1 MNRTTWCMTVGLG
14 ACLTGVGMLAGTP
27 TESGRPGAPAGHDLA
42 LSTIPDWR
50 DPLRRADAALSEG
63 DAPGAERAWDEAY
76 RLALATSDPYPM
88 IEVGRAYLAIGE
100 AVYDRPMA
108 AARARRI
115 FLSALFLGRGL
126 RNVHAVA
133 DAAEALAALG
143 DHDLAARGFRIAVT
157 LAQRGRDAGA
167 IDRIT
172 AQRDRVLESRALEAQ
187 GEEPAALR
195 PTTETVWTR

>member
-1 MNRTTWCMTVGLG
+1 MNRTTWCMTIGLG

-27 TESGRPGAPAGHDLA
+27 TESGRPGAPAGYDLA
-42 LSTIPDWR
+42 QSTIPDWR

-76 RLALATSDPYPM
+76 RLALATWDPYAM

-100 AVYDRPMA
+100 AVYDPPMA

-133 DAAEALAALG
+133 AAAEALAALG

-157 LAQRGRDAGA
+157 LAQRGSDAGA
-167 IDRIT
+167 VDRVM
-172 AQRDRVLESRALEAQ
+172 AQRDRVLGPPR
-187 GEEPAALR
+187 EEPAAMR
-195 PTTETVWTR
+195 PASDTVQTR

>member
-1 MNRTTWCMTVGLG
+1 
-14 ACLTGVGMLAGTP
+14 
-27 TESGRPGAPAGHDLA
+27 
-42 LSTIPDWR
+42 
-50 DPLRRADAALSEG
+50 
-63 DAPGAERAWDEAY
+63 
-76 RLALATSDPYPM
+76 M
-88 IEVGRAYLAIGE
+88 IEVGRAYLVIGE
-100 AVYDRPMA
+100 AVYDHPMA

-143 DHDLAARGFRIAVT
+143 DQDLATRGFRIAVT

-167 IDRIT
+167 VDRIS
-172 AQRDRVLESRALEAQ
+172 AQRDRVLGPQ

-195 PTTETVWTR
+195 PTAETVPTR

>member
-1 MNRTTWCMTVGLG
+1 MTIGLG
-14 ACLTGVGMLAGTP
+14 ACLTGVGMLGGTP
-27 TESGRPGAPAGHDLA
+27 TESGRPRAPAGHDLE

-50 DPLRRADAALSEG
+50 DRLRRADGALSEG

-76 RLALATSDPYPM
+76 RLALATSDPYAM
-88 IEVGRAYLAIGE
+88 IEVGRAYLPIGE
-100 AVYDRPMA
+100 AVYDHPMA

-143 DHDLAARGFRIAVT
+143 DDDLATRAFRIAVT
-157 LAQRGRDAGA
+157 LAQRGRDASA
-167 IDRIT
+167 LDRVT
-172 AQRDRVLESRALEAQ
+172 AQRDRVLGRQ
-187 GEEPAALR
+187 GEGPAAMR
-195 PTTETVWTR
+195 PAAETAQTR

>member
-1 MNRTTWCMTVGLG
+1 MNRTTWCMTIGLG

-50 DPLRRADAALSEG
+50 DPLRRADTALSEG

-76 RLALATSDPYPM
+76 RLALATSDPYAM
-88 IEVGRAYLAIGE
+88 IEVGRAYLVIGE
-100 AVYDRPMA
+100 AVYDHPMA

-143 DHDLAARGFRIAVT
+143 DHDLATRGFGIAVT
-157 LAQRGRDAGA
+157 LAQRGRDADA
-167 IDRIT
+167 VDRVT
-172 AQRDRVLESRALEAQ
+172 AQRDRVLGFP
-187 GEEPAALR
+187 GEEPAVLR
-195 PTTETVWTR
+195 PASETVQTR

>member
-1 MNRTTWCMTVGLG
+1 MNRNTWCMTIGLG

-27 TESGRPGAPAGHDLA
+27 TESGRPGAPAGYDLA
-42 LSTIPDWR
+42 QSTIPDWR
-50 DPLRRADAALSEG
+50 GPLRRADAALSEG

-76 RLALATSDPYPM
+76 RLALATWDPYAM

-100 AVYDRPMA
+100 AVYDPPMA

-133 DAAEALAALG
+133 AAAEALAALG

-157 LAQRGRDAGA
+157 LAQRGSDAGA
-167 IDRIT
+167 VDRVM
-172 AQRDRVLESRALEAQ
+172 AQRDRVLGPPR
-187 GEEPAALR
+187 EEPAALR
-195 PTTETVWTR
+195 PASETVQTR

>member
-1 MNRTTWCMTVGLG
+1 MTIGLG
-14 ACLTGVGMLAGTP
+14 ACLTGVGWLAGTP
-27 TESGRPGAPAGHDLA
+27 TESGRPGAPAGRDLE

-50 DPLRRADAALSEG
+50 EPLRRADTALAEG

-76 RLALATSDPYPM
+76 RLALATSDPYAM
-88 IEVGRAYLAIGE
+88 VEVGRAYLAIGE
-100 AVYDRPMA
+100 AVYDHPMA

-143 DHDLAARGFRIAVT
+143 EHDLAARGFSIAVT
-157 LAQRGRDAGA
+157 LAQRDRDARVV
-167 IDRIT
+167 DRVM
-172 AQRDRVLESRALEAQ
+172 AQRDRVLGPP
-187 GEEPAALR
+187 GEEPAAPR
-195 PTTETVWTR
+195 STSEAVQTR

>member
-1 MNRTTWCMTVGLG
+1 MNRTTWCMTIGLG

-27 TESGRPGAPAGHDLA
+27 TESGRPRAPAGHDLA

-50 DPLRRADAALSEG
+50 DRLRRADAALSEG

-76 RLALATSDPYPM
+76 RLALATSDPYAM

-100 AVYDRPMA
+100 VVYDRPMA

-167 IDRIT
+167 LDRVT
-172 AQRDRVLESRALEAQ
+172 AQRDRVLGLQ
-187 GEEPAALR
+187 GEEPAAQR
-195 PTTETVWTR
+195 PTAETVQTR

>member
-1 MNRTTWCMTVGLG
+1 MNRTTWCMTIGLG

-27 TESGRPGAPAGHDLA
+27 TESGRPRAPAGHDLA

-50 DPLRRADAALSEG
+50 DPLRRADTALSEG
-63 DAPGAERAWDEAY
+63 DAAGAERAWDEAY
-76 RLALATSDPYPM
+76 RLALATSDPYAM

-100 AVYDRPMA
+100 VVYDRPMA

-133 DAAEALAALG
+133 AAAEALAALG

-167 IDRIT
+167 VDRIT
-172 AQRDRVLESRALEAQ
+172 AQRDRVLGPQ

-195 PTTETVWTR
+195 PTSETGQTR

>member
-1 MNRTTWCMTVGLG
+1 MNRTTWCMTIGLG
-14 ACLTGVGMLAGTP
+14 AYLTGVGMLAGTP
-27 TESGRPGAPAGHDLA
+27 TESGRPGAPTGHDLWP
-42 LSTIPDWR
+42 STIPDWR
-50 DPLRRADAALSEG
+50 DPLRRAVVALSEG
-63 DAPGAERAWDEAY
+63 DVPGAERAWDEAY
-76 RLALATSDPYPM
+76 RLALATSDPYAV

-115 FLSALFLGRGL
+115 FLSAFFLGRGL
-126 RNVHAVA
+126 RNVRAVA
-133 DAAEALAALG
+133 EAAEALAALG

-167 IDRIT
+167 VDRIT
-172 AQRDRVLESRALEAQ
+172 AQRDRVLGPQ

-195 PTTETVWTR
+195 PTAETVRTR

>member
-1 MNRTTWCMTVGLG
+1 MNRTTWCMTIGLG

-27 TESGRPGAPAGHDLA
+27 TESGRPGAPAGYDLA
-42 LSTIPDWR
+42 QSTIPDWR
-50 DPLRRADAALSEG
+50 GPLRRADAALSEG

-76 RLALATSDPYPM
+76 RLALATWDPYAM

-100 AVYDRPMA
+100 AVYDPPMA

-133 DAAEALAALG
+133 AAAEALAALG

-157 LAQRGRDAGA
+157 LAQRGSDAGA
-167 IDRIT
+167 VDRVM
-172 AQRDRVLESRALEAQ
+172 AQRDRVLGPPR
-187 GEEPAALR
+187 EEPAALR
-195 PTTETVWTR
+195 PASETAQTR